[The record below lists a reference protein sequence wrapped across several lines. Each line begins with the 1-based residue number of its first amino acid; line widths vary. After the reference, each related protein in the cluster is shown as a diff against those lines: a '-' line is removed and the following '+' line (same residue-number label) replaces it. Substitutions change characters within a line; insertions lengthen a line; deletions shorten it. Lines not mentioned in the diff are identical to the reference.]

1 MVFQDISLP
10 SRSTETCYSMPQH
23 LVSQLTGL
31 SCTEENEFGLNN
43 TSTYL
48 ASWTLGLRAALP
60 HTGAYDN
67 CLPSAPPVHV
77 SPSTFPRLPSSSPI
91 LPPSVPLLS
100 QDPERIAGPPAH
112 AQLLPAGPRVGSS
125 SSEPGIGPNGFS
137 ALSPCR
143 PLATAWGRGL
153 WLWKCKVRG
162 YRERGE
168 AAAGG
173 RSACHSPPGRQS
185 ACVQLDCSGQTP
197 LPAPPAPAHRPQL
210 PRARS
215 RLAAWALLPRLRA
228 RGCNSQLLLVESGKG
243 SGSAEGASVSLIRIS
258 APGTAQPEALETQGH
273 CTPKELLAKSA
284 VQEFLIDPVLRNSF
298 RVGKTSA
305 SQNPQFQM

>member
-100 QDPERIAGPPAH
+100 QDPERIAGPPVH

-153 WLWKCKVRG
+153 WLWKCKEQHNLR
-162 YRERGE
+162 RW
-168 AAAGG
+168 
-173 RSACHSPPGRQS
+173 
-185 ACVQLDCSGQTP
+185 
-197 LPAPPAPAHRPQL
+197 RP
-210 PRARS
+210 RDI
-215 RLAAWALLPRLRA
+215 ALLKSSWQ
-228 RGCNSQLLLVESGKG
+228 NLLYKNF
-243 SGSAEGASVSLIRIS
+243 SLIQS
-258 APGTAQPEALETQGH
+258 
-273 CTPKELLAKSA
+273 
-284 VQEFLIDPVLRNSF
+284 
-298 RVGKTSA
+298 
-305 SQNPQFQM
+305 

>member
-153 WLWKCKVRG
+153 WLWKCKDQLSGVCAAPRTEPLAVAPSFTWWS
-162 YRERGE
+162 RE
-168 AAAGG
+168 
-173 RSACHSPPGRQS
+173 
-185 ACVQLDCSGQTP
+185 
-197 LPAPPAPAHRPQL
+197 
-210 PRARS
+210 
-215 RLAAWALLPRLRA
+215 
-228 RGCNSQLLLVESGKG
+228 K
-243 SGSAEGASVSLIRIS
+243 GASVLSKLLSPPSVFLPQHGEVAEQTRTDV
-258 APGTAQPEALETQGH
+258 AFNLRVLQGGGEEDRGLH
-273 CTPKELLAKSA
+273 
-284 VQEFLIDPVLRNSF
+284 
-298 RVGKTSA
+298 
-305 SQNPQFQM
+305 